1 MTTRAHPQTT
11 FAVFVVVAIA
21 SSAGAADYEVGPDAG
36 MLAAIGDVPWES
48 LQPGDRVLIHWRP
61 DPYRE
66 KWVLCRQ
73 GTEADP
79 IVVSGVPGPSGQLPV
94 IDGRD
99 ATTRLALDYW
109 NESRGVLKIG
119 GANTPPDTLP
129 SHIVV
134 ENLDLRSGR
143 PPYSFTNADGDP
155 ESYASNAAAIYV
167 EKAEHLTIRNCVLS
181 DSGNGLFIGSY
192 DGQTRDILIDG
203 NWIHGNGIE
212 SSAYQHN
219 TYTSAIGITYQ
230 RNHMGRLRESCDGN
244 NLKDRS
250 AGLIVRYNWIEDG
263 NRQLDLVD
271 AADGSA
277 VATHPD
283 YGTTHVYGNVLVEGD
298 LEGNSQI
305 IHYGGD
311 SGATG
316 GYRKGTLHFFHNT
329 MVSTRSGNTT
339 LVRLSTDD
347 EHADVRDNILFTT
360 ASGSHL
366 AMLVTAGVLEL
377 RDNWLRES
385 WVNSHSGPGGTVIDH
400 GTNITGADPG
410 FADFASHDFSPATGS
425 SCVDRG
431 GALHPTVLPD
441 HLPTWQYVRHR
452 RSTLRPDDGAPDLG
466 AFESGVVFVDD
477 FEAGTTSSWFRVV
490 P

>member
-1 MTTRAHPQTT
+1 MDTTRNHRRP
-11 FAVFVVVAIA
+11 FVVVLLILAAATA
-21 SSAGAADYEVGPDAG
+21 SATDYEVGESTG
-36 MLAAIGDVPWES
+36 MLNTIGEVPWES
-48 LQPGDRVLIHWRP
+48 LQPGDRVLIHWRSA
-61 DPYRE
+61 PYAE

-73 GTEADP
+73 GTPAQP

-119 GANTPPDTLP
+119 GANIPSDTLP
-129 SHIVV
+129 SHIVI
-134 ENLDLRSGR
+134 ENLDIRSGR
-143 PPYSFTNADGDP
+143 PPYSFTNADNNP
-155 ESYASNAAAIYV
+155 EAYSSNAAAIYV
-167 EKAEHLTIRNCVLS
+167 EKAEHLVIRNCVLS
-181 DSGNGLFIGSY
+181 DSGNGLFIGSFN
-192 DGQTRDILIDG
+192 GQTRDILIDG

-212 SSAYQHN
+212 GSAYEHN

-230 RNHMGRLRESCDGN
+230 RNHMGRLRDLCDGN

-250 AGLIVRYNWIEDG
+250 AGLVVRYNWIEDG

-271 AADGSA
+271 ASDGSA

-283 YGTTHVYGNVLVEGD
+283 YRTTHVYGNLLLEAD

-311 SGATG
+311 SGTTG

-329 MVSTRSGNTT
+329 LVSTRSGNTT

-347 EHADVRDNILFTT
+347 EHADVRDNILYTT
-360 ASGSHL
+360 APGSSL
-366 AMLVTAGVLEL
+366 AMLNTAGVLDL
-377 RDNWLRES
+377 RDNWIRDG
-385 WVNSHSGPGGTVIDH
+385 WVVSHSGGGTVIDH
-400 GTNITGADPG
+400 GSNVTGTDPG
-410 FADFASHDFSPATGS
+410 FADFAARDFSPAQGS

-431 GALHPTVLPD
+431 GPLHPDTIPEHQPVL
-441 HLPTWQYVRHR
+441 QYIRHQS
-452 RSTLRPDDGAPDLG
+452 STLRPDDGAPDLG
-466 AFESGVVFVDD
+466 ALESGLIFFDDFESGSTG
-477 FEAGTTSSWFRVV
+477 AWSSAN

>member
-1 MTTRAHPQTT
+1 MDIQNLHRHRIIALVLCMAAAT
-11 FAVFVVVAIA
+11 AVAV
-21 SSAGAADYEVGPDAG
+21 DYEVGEGAG
-36 MLAAIGDVPWES
+36 MLGSIGDVPWEG
-48 LQPGDRVLIHWRP
+48 LQPGDRVLIHWRST
-61 DPYRE
+61 PYRE

-73 GTEADP
+73 GTAAQP

-119 GANTPPDTLP
+119 GANIPSDTLP
-129 SHIVV
+129 SHIVI
-134 ENLDLRSGR
+134 ENLDIRSGR
-143 PPYSFTNADGDP
+143 PPYSFTNADNDP
-155 ESYASNAAAIYV
+155 EAYSSNAAAIYV
-167 EKAEHLTIRNCVLS
+167 EKAEHLVIRNCVLS
-181 DSGNGLFIGSY
+181 DSGNGLFIGSFN
-192 DGQTRDILIDG
+192 GQTRDILIDG
-203 NWIHGNGIE
+203 NSIHGNGIE
-212 SSAYQHN
+212 GSAYEHN

-230 RNHMGRLRESCDGN
+230 RNHMGRLRENCDGN

-250 AGLIVRYNWIEDG
+250 AGLVVRYNWIEDG

-283 YGTTHVYGNVLVEGD
+283 YRTTFVYGNLLLEAD

-311 SGATG
+311 SGASG

-329 MVSTRSGNTT
+329 LVSTRSSNTT

-347 EHADVRDNILFTT
+347 EHADVRDNILYTT
-360 ASGSHL
+360 ATGSHL
-366 AMLVTAGVLEL
+366 AMLNTAGVLDL
-377 RDNWLRES
+377 RDNWIRQD
-385 WVNSHSGPGGTVIDH
+385 WVVSHSGGGTVIDH
-400 GTNITGADPG
+400 GSNVTGTDPG
-410 FADFASHDFSPATGS
+410 FADFAGRDFAPAQGS
-425 SCVDRG
+425 ACVDRG
-431 GALHPTVLPD
+431 GPLHADTIPD
-441 HLPTWQYVRHR
+441 HQPVRQYVRHQQ
-452 RSTLRPDDGAPDLG
+452 TIVRPDDGVLDLG
-466 AFESGVVFVDD
+466 ALESGAVFADD
-477 FEAGTTSSWFRVV
+477 FETGNPDAWSHVG